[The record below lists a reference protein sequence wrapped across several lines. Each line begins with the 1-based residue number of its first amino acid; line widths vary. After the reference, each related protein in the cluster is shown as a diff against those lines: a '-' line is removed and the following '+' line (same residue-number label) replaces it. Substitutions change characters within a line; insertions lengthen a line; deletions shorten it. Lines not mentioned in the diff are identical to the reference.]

1 MALRILPF
9 RQYSDHDVVNLF
21 SIVDADVLDATSD
34 AAGGGGDAGVF
45 VSVTSGNFDQDPV
58 TYQTNSYLGKT
69 DYPFVGTTQ
78 MYPEVNL
85 RVTGSVEG
93 ERPLGLTL
101 YQTAKNDENG
111 EKLLYHPQKQEELQA
126 MIPGQAVPVA
136 TKGIFTLAAAAFDG
150 PITSYTPGNR
160 IKLSDVTAGKITGFA
175 TIALSAVTTG
185 DLVAEDK
192 VFGHVLGTGVR
203 SNVGIT
209 TDQFAGN
216 YIVVSFDCS

>member
-9 RQYSDHDVVNLF
+9 RQYSDHDVVNLY
-21 SIVDADVLDATSD
+21 SVIAGDVNTATTDAGA
-34 AAGGGGDAGVF
+34 GDAGLF
-45 VSVTSGNFDQDPV
+45 VTVSDGNFDADPV
-58 TYQTNSYLGKT
+58 TYQENAYLGKS
-69 DYPFVGTTQ
+69 DYPFLGTAD
-78 MYPEVNL
+78 MYPQVNL
-85 RVTGSVEG
+85 KITGAKG
-93 ERPLGLTL
+93 EDHCLGMTL

-126 MIPGQAVPVA
+126 MLPGQAVPIA
-136 TKGIFTLAAAAFDG
+136 TKGIFTLAAEAFDG

-160 IKLSDVTAGKITGFA
+160 IKLSDVTAGKITGFT
-175 TIALSAVTTG
+175 TIALADITTG
-185 DLVAEDK
+185 DLVDEDK

>member
-9 RQYSDHDVVNLF
+9 RQYSDHNVVNLY
-21 SIVDADVLDATSD
+21 SVIRDDVNADTNT
-34 AAGGGGDAGVF
+34 AGAGDAGLF
-45 VSVTSGNFDQDPV
+45 VKVSDGNFDADPI
-58 TYQTNSYLGKT
+58 TYKTNAYLGKT
-69 DYPFVGTTQ
+69 DYPFVGTTE

-85 RVTGSVEG
+85 KITGAKG
-93 ERPLGLTL
+93 EDHCLGMTL

-111 EKLLYHPQKQEELQA
+111 EKLLYNPQKQEQLQA
-126 MIPGQAVPVA
+126 MLPGQAVPVA
-136 TKGIFTLAAAAFDG
+136 TKGIFTLSATAFDG

-160 IKLSDVTAGKITGFA
+160 IKLSSTAGKVTGFA
-175 TIALSAVTTG
+175 TLALADITTG

>member
-9 RQYSDHDVVNLF
+9 RQYSDHDVVNLY
-21 SIVDADVLDATSD
+21 SVIAGDVNDATTDSG
-34 AAGGGGDAGVF
+34 AGDAGVF
-45 VSVTSGNFDQDPV
+45 VTVSDGNFDADPI
-58 TYQTNSYLGKT
+58 TYQTNSYLG
-69 DYPFVGTTQ
+69 DSSFPFLGTTE

-85 RVTGSVEG
+85 KITGAKG
-93 ERPLGLTL
+93 EDHCLGMTL

-111 EKLLYHPQKQEELQA
+111 EKLLYNPQKQEELQA
-126 MIPGQAVPVA
+126 MIPGQAVPIA

-175 TIALSAVTTG
+175 TIALTAITTG

-192 VFGHVLGTGVR
+192 VFGHVLGTGTR